1 MTAAQEWILVERRQR
16 IMATGMSVHVAVPP
30 AEKER
35 AERAIADCLAWLEEI
50 GRSLTRF
57 DPASELSQL
66 NQAAGVMACSL

>member
-1 MTAAQEWILVERRQR
+1 MTAAQEWILVERRQQ

-50 GRSLTRF
+50 GRSPIVQGRPEV
-57 DPASELSQL
+57 DRRHQD
-66 NQAAGVMACSL
+66 AGPDAPRR